1 MDQSQQSF
9 GDGNSKEVAFSSLHL
24 HYCFANQI
32 TLFIMDC
39 CPRIIPSFL
48 CLFHLLLLLCSLVSA
63 SPSSPNYGCEK
74 VSLDVYYES
83 LCPDSVKFIVDNLI
97 ELFEG
102 DLLPI
107 VDLRF
112 VPYGN
117 ARLDRNSSITC
128 QVCLYIIIRILC
140 FFWNENS

>member
-1 MDQSQQSF
+1 
-9 GDGNSKEVAFSSLHL
+9 
-24 HYCFANQI
+24 
-32 TLFIMDC
+32 MDC
-39 CPRIIPSFL
+39 CPRIIPSFP

-74 VSLDVYYES
+74 VSLSVYYES

-102 DLLPI
+102 DLLSI

-140 FFWNENS
+140 FFWNENSQIKKKIAGLGRRVIVRLRNQNNLGFWLLVDMI